1 MSYYFEEYVD
11 QGYALTNEVKIDKDP
26 MPISLPMV
34 KREPEERNFL
44 DHHVTG
50 IREEYEDQSSDLLS
64 EIKCEKDL
72 LPTSFPMLK
81 LEQEEEQTDSD
92 AVNEDP
98 RVEVTPEDNE
108 VLTERCRE
116 GKKWNPE
123 QMKMAVQAVRNG
135 EMGSFKA
142 ARIYNVPQTTLERYV
157 KDEMKSPTDVVK
169 TKLGRKQYLP
179 SDLQKDL
186 AEHCIL
192 LEER

>member
-1 MSYYFEEYVD
+1 M
-11 QGYALTNEVKIDKDP
+11 
-26 MPISLPMV
+26 
-34 KREPEERNFL
+34 
-44 DHHVTG
+44 TG